1 MAKTGWASM
10 LLIVLVLAACHS
22 RGNRADDAQPA
33 HEAPSVAPSIPPT
46 VVDPEVTAR
55 LRSFAGRDTD
65 HDGYISI
72 AENAAAADNVFDA
85 IDRDQ
90 DGSITAQELDA
101 ARSALGLAPVPS
113 SAQQIAEADQDHDGK
128 LTLAEW
134 IAHEG
139 RMFKAA
145 DQNGDGKL
153 SQAEWLMLPK
163 LEDPRPAPSASA
175 GATADSDPDD

>member
-1 MAKTGWASM
+1 MAKTGWASA
-10 LLIVLVLAACHS
+10 LLIVFALAACDSH
-22 RGNRADDAQPA
+22 GNRADDPQPA

-46 VVDPEVTAR
+46 VLDPEVTAR
-55 LRSFAGRDTD
+55 LRSFTGRDTD

-90 DGSITAQELDA
+90 DGSITAHELDA
-101 ARSALGLAPVPS
+101 ARSALGLTPVPS
-113 SAQQIAEADQDHDGK
+113 SEQLIAEADQDHDGK

-145 DQNGDGKL
+145 DENGDGKL
-153 SQAEWLMLPK
+153 SKAEWLTLPR
-163 LEDPRPAPSASA
+163 LEDPQPTPSASA
-175 GATADSDPDD
+175 DATADTDPDD